1 MGRRMGSLCAG
12 LVLLAGVF
20 AAGCGGGS
28 SSPITGVTI
37 ASSTTTLEQG
47 QTANVTAS
55 VSTTGGAVNTAV
67 TWSLSSSGC
76 SGAACGTLTN
86 QAAGSVTYN
95 APISLASTITVTVIA
110 TSVADPTKSAIIG
123 ITLYAISVKI
133 ENKVTEIAA
142 TASQVFD
149 SFIAVVQY
157 DPTGGSVTWTLTA
170 NGEPCSPGCG
180 TITTEGP
187 GFINY
192 IPPATVPGAP
202 ANMPTLTA
210 TSVTNPKQ
218 SDTDTFTI
226 FDGTTACGTGGNEGT
241 LKGNYAIMV
250 QGWRGS
256 GTGTP
261 IIYAASFTAD
271 GTGKITSGQDQ
282 YNPYANF
289 AYAGAGVIASAS
301 SYSVGPDNRGCLILT
316 DNEENTFNFHFSLG
330 GMTGGIASKGDVIFV
345 NQQLETPENGTGIL
359 RQQDPTAF
367 SLSALAGN
375 FAFGVDGW
383 DDTSGSLN
391 HFALAG
397 SFAQSNG
404 NLSNLDFDENDGGK
418 LLNTGGSQQLGSFGT
433 IPAIAPLDGQ
443 ATTTLTSLF
452 GNLDQENV
460 VVYVINSSEFFFVSL
475 TTAGAPEFSGIAIA
489 APSSF
494 SASSI
499 SPNYIFRFTGS
510 SSGVTSTSVGLASLS
525 GGTSGSITGT
535 LDEYTSGTASTQN
548 ISGNYALGANSGGR
562 LAIVGASPATS
573 PVCYLTTPLDNI
585 AAFCASTD
593 ATASLGIFAAQ
604 PAATYGNSSLA
615 GNFFFGTNE
624 PGDNTVPDLSGVA
637 SISAGNLTG
646 TEDSSAAGGFTLRT
660 AFNAALSIH
669 PNGTGSLG
677 ANTVAVTNGTVL
689 FFINEASG
697 APSAAQTFEQ

>member
-12 LVLLAGVF
+12 LVLLGGVF

-37 ASSTTTLEQG
+37 ASSTTTLDQG

-55 VSTTGGAVNTAV
+55 VSTTGGSVNTAV

-86 QAAGSVTYN
+86 QTAGSVTYN
-95 APISLASTITVTVIA
+95 APASLPSTITVTVIA
-110 TSVADPTKSAIIG
+110 TSVADPTKSAVVG
-123 ITLYAISVKI
+123 ILLEAVSVTI

-142 TASQVFD
+142 TSAMVFD
-149 SFIAVVQY
+149 NFEAIAQN
-157 DPTGGSVTWTLTA
+157 DPTSQSVTWTLTA
-170 NGEPCSPGCG
+170 NGAPCSPGCG
-180 TITTEGP
+180 TISNLTPYFVSYT
-187 GFINY
+187 
-192 IPPATVPGAP
+192 PPATVPTAP
-202 ANMPTLTA
+202 ANKPTLTA
-210 TSVTNPKQ
+210 ISVTNPTK

-226 FDGTTACGTGGNEGT
+226 FDGATACGTGGNEGI

-250 QGWRGS
+250 QGWSGS

-289 AYAGAGVIASAS
+289 AYAGETVLASAS

-316 DNEENTFNFHFSLG
+316 DNRENTFNFHFSLG
-330 GMTGGIASKGDVIFV
+330 GVTGGIASKGDVIFL
-345 NQQLETPENGTGIL
+345 NQQLESPENGTGIL

-367 SLSALAGN
+367 SLSSLAGN

-391 HFALAG
+391 HFVLAG

-404 NLSNLDFDENDGGK
+404 NLSSLDFDGNDGGK
-418 LLNTGGSQQLGSFGT
+418 LLTTGGVQQLGSFGT

-443 ATTTLTSLF
+443 ATTMLSLG
-452 GNLDQENV
+452 GNVEQEYV
-460 VVYVINSSEFFFVSL
+460 EVYVINSSEFFFVSL

-494 SASSI
+494 SASSL
-499 SPNYIFRFTGS
+499 SPNYIFHLTGS
-510 SSGVTSTSVGLASLS
+510 ASGVTSTGIGLASLS
-525 GGTSGSITGT
+525 GGLSGSITGT
-535 LDEYTSGTASTQN
+535 LDEYTSGAATTEN

-562 LAIVGASPATS
+562 LVISGASPDTS

-593 ATASLGIFAAQ
+593 ATASLGIFDTQ
-604 PAATYGNSSLA
+604 PAATYSNSSLA

-637 SISAGNLTG
+637 SISSGNLTG
-646 TEDSSAAGGFTLRT
+646 TEDSSAAGGFTLGT

-669 PNGTGSLG
+669 ANGAGTLG

-689 FFINEASG
+689 FFINEAND
-697 APSAAQTFEQ
+697 APAVVQTFEQ